1 MSGQSRKI
9 KRLVLAAAC
18 LALGYL
24 LPFLTGNN
32 FALGQMLSPMHIPA
46 LLCGF
51 LCGWPYGLAV
61 GAVMPLM
68 RFVLVG
74 APPLHTAIIMAFEL
88 ATYGAVA
95 GLLYARLRGKRFGTV
110 IALVVAMLA
119 GRVVGG
125 LVSIPVLSIFAKNP
139 ITFAAFWTNYFL
151 TPWPAIVVQ
160 LLVVPSVV
168 HMLEAAKIMSATEAS
183 K

>member
-1 MSGQSRKI
+1 MI
-9 KRLVLAAAC
+9 LAAAC

-32 FALGQMLSPMHIPA
+32 FALGQMLSPMHLPA

-68 RFVLVG
+68 RCVLLG
-74 APPLHTAIIMAFEL
+74 APPLHTAIIMACEL

-95 GLLYARLRGKRFGTV
+95 GLMYGRLRGKRLGIV
-110 IALVVAMLA
+110 LSLIAAMLA

-125 LVSIPVLSIFAKNP
+125 LVSIPVLSVFAKNP

-168 HMLEAAKIMSATEAS
+168 HMLESAKLMDNTEAS